1 MDTADKL
8 RVSRVKSSVK
18 ENLSRYRAAAKAEKE
33 QNAASRPFPKKK
45 TARYRRRGRSTP
57 RTSKIKSIKREVKD
71 MTNDF
76 KSKQSSGARP
86 PRLSPEEY
94 AAKKRRRKKLFTNCS
109 TTPLWKW
116 CSRRKIQ
123 SLP

>member
-1 MDTADKL
+1 
-8 RVSRVKSSVK
+8 
-18 ENLSRYRAAAKAEKE
+18 
-33 QNAASRPFPKKK
+33 
-45 TARYRRRGRSTP
+45 
-57 RTSKIKSIKREVKD
+57 

-116 CSRRKIQ
+116 CSRRKNSEPTLMCRAVWIGTRRTMRC
-123 SLP
+123 